1 MAKNVK
7 KSLLHILV
15 MLVVAMILPACS
27 DKKEGEP
34 ADPTTHDQQL
44 IGSWKSVWEV
54 FNGMEEYSTLTFR
67 RDGRFESFDQWI
79 NEDDSKVES
88 AIVKG
93 EWETDDNNNLVF
105 YVTYCPDDKEYE
117 GETERVRYSIVD
129 DDHIIIDGETYTRE

>member
-44 IGSWKSVWEV
+44 IGSWKSVWEE
-54 FNGMEEYSTLTFR
+54 FKGMEESSTLTFH
-67 RDGRFESFDQWI
+67 RDGRFESLDKWI

-93 EWETDDNNNLVF
+93 EWETDDNNNLFF
-105 YVTYCPDDKEYE
+105 YVTYCPDDREYE